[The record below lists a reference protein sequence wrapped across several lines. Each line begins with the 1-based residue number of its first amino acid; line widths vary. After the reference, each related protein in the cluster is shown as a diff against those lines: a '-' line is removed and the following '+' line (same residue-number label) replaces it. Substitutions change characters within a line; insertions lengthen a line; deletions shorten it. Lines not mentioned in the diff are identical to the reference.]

1 MTEPKTVS
9 DQETSIDRPE
19 PISSSSAGRLENLLS
34 SPYWPLGSSFLK
46 LLNFPPVFRPTFR
59 LGGASAPI
67 PITANSKD
75 DQPKL
80 VEPGKSAPLASDHM
94 EVDLD
99 GSPIGSDIGFCEA
112 SEAGKERLDALQD
125 EDEDDDHTL
134 EELLVKPNSS
144 EKRNAAAARKP
155 SLSDRLTEPS
165 TWKQGSYG
173 ERSSREQDHRHSSRP
188 PFSSIPRNTYLNIKG
203 MASLKRSGHA
213 PDPVRTSSNLIEC
226 NTKLHPWGSKR
237 PSSIPTGPQSSFPP
251 NKRARLLE
259 VSQKS
264 SEPKKWIRDRY
275 QDSDE
280 EQDGHRIESIP
291 ERYHWSKPGYQK
303 SEQPYDK
310 SEKSYYKSDRSH
322 AKDENSHN
330 KAEKSY
336 YKSDR
341 SYQKD
346 ENSYDRAE
354 KSYQKTGKPY
364 RKHEKLYQKSDA
376 YQKPE
381 YYNLKSFDPPISH
394 ASEAQSRASS
404 AAGWKKHAGETGP
417 TKMNRQNTT
426 KDFSEEV
433 EDRERRWMQEFQQY
447 DVARSAHTR
456 SISPP
461 LSSHRRSPSRHSSES
476 DNKYYTLTK
485 IAPALEQALHR
496 AVFSWIN
503 QAIAE
508 ALCRLGLWLEQKK
521 IWSSTAWGSIRVD
534 QLEKVVDMTYERGL
548 EYLMFKCHTSD
559 FMELLQKPVQSGIF
573 NIHKDPHNDA
583 WYIKFGRDFTPIG
596 LLYRPLVKGYRRHLT
611 DSKSQL
617 PIQAGKFVRQYLMC
631 HSNEEDLLFLF
642 KKDKDPMRCLE
653 RAEKDGIVELS
664 DQPPSRGPRPGV
676 HCNKTWYNEIPVENK
691 YLRLKSHWLSNKDSV
706 DPPLFPSPTITAQ
719 TCNTAL
725 NDDDDSPSTS
735 AGKTHKQKVSNPN
748 GSHGVPAIDR
758 RNSDNTSVSANT
770 SITTTDPGMEHHHDH
785 PPQGHENEDARSHR
799 SDIIEI
805 IKPNKHP
812 RSHSSNV
819 DALIESVIEQLAQD
833 LSRRRQH

>member
-19 PISSSSAGRLENLLS
+19 PISSSSAGRLGNLLS

-46 LLNFPPVFRPTFR
+46 LLNFPPVFRPAFR

-80 VEPGKSAPLASDHM
+80 VEPGKSAPLASW
-94 EVDLD
+94 E
-99 GSPIGSDIGFCEA
+99 GTARC
-112 SEAGKERLDALQD
+112 LQD

-188 PFSSIPRNTYLNIKG
+188 PFSSIPRNTHLNIKG

-280 EQDGHRIESIP
+280 EQDGHRVESIP

-322 AKDENSHN
+322 AKDENS
-330 KAEKSY
+330 
-336 YKSDR
+336 

-447 DVARSAHTR
+447 DVARSAHTQ
-456 SISPP
+456 
-461 LSSHRRSPSRHSSES
+461 S

-521 IWSSTAWGSIRVD
+521 IWSSTAWGSIR
-534 QLEKVVDMTYERGL
+534 
-548 EYLMFKCHTSD
+548 
-559 FMELLQKPVQSGIF
+559 SGIF

-631 HSNEEDLLFLF
+631 HSHEEDLLFLF

-735 AGKTHKQKVSNPN
+735 AGKLTSRRFPIQMEP
-748 GSHGVPAIDR
+748 GVPAIDR
-758 RNSDNTSVSANT
+758 RNSDNTS
-770 SITTTDPGMEHHHDH
+770 
-785 PPQGHENEDARSHR
+785 GHENEDARSHR

-819 DALIESVIEQLAQD
+819 DALIESVIEQLAQICQGVGNTD
-833 LSRRRQH
+833 TDDVRMYEHVFQSHLLTESSCYLLFALYAVYSLPN